1 MSESNKYK
9 GLPDYQS
16 AKYSN
21 KRNGLVCGYGA
32 NTNQGIVRNYNED
45 RVAIILN
52 IMKPKSK
59 HYENQPWPKCSFFG
73 IYDGHGGSVCADFLR
88 DYLHQFIIKDNNFP
102 QNPIQALRNGFREAE
117 RLFLEFAESQE
128 KEAGDIDRS
137 GSCAVVIL
145 VIDDMC
151 YCANTGD
158 SRAIMSANGG
168 EKLFLLSTD
177 HKPTEEAEMKR
188 IIDHGGR
195 IYQNSQ
201 VIQTNPSLGEAGKQ
215 VVYGPHRVFPGRL
228 SVSKTIGDIEA
239 KLARFEGNPNVV
251 IADPDVTAFEIKD
264 NHDFIVIGCD
274 GVFDKL
280 SSKDCIHIAW

>member
-1 MSESNKYK
+1 
-9 GLPDYQS
+9 
-16 AKYSN
+16 
-21 KRNGLVCGYGA
+21 LVSGYGA

-59 HYENQPWPKCSFFG
+59 NFEASLWPKCSFFG
-73 IYDGHGGSVCADFLR
+73 IYDGHGGAVCADFLR
-88 DYLHQFIIKDNNFP
+88 DYLHQFIIKDDHFP

-117 RLFLEFAESQE
+117 RLFMEFAESQE
-128 KEAGDIDRS
+128 KEAGEIDRS

-145 VIDDMC
+145 IIDDMC

-158 SRAIMSANGG
+158 SRAIMSADGG

-177 HKPTEEAEMKR
+177 HKPTDEVEMKR
-188 IIDHGGR
+188 IIENGGR

-201 VIQTNPSLGEAGKQ
+201 IIQTNPALGEAGKQ

-228 SVSKTIGDIEA
+228 SVSRTVGDIEA
-239 KLARFEGNPNVV
+239 KLEKYEGNQNVV

-280 SSKDCIHIAW
+280 SSKDAIHIGWQKVLMEANKSGVKKIDLE